1 MPMINGRF
9 YSMFGHYPFRI
20 ANLLHRITAAAAADQ
35 AQSNASV
42 LTDAMSA
49 GVTYQSDGMSKIAAQ
64 RAVARINATRKAHL
78 EAAAALDAPATQS
91 ARGDNLYFEIDRMIN
106 STVAPPRVVDVK
118 S

>member
-1 MPMINGRF
+1 GN
-9 YSMFGHYPFRI
+9 YPFRI
-20 ANLLHRITAAAAADQ
+20 ANMVRRATAAAAADQ

-42 LTDAMSA
+42 LTDAMGSGA
-49 GVTYQSDGMSKIAAQ
+49 SQLSDGMSRIAAK
-64 RAVARINATRKAHL
+64 RAVARINATRMAHL
-78 EAAAALDAPATQS
+78 KAAAASNAPASQS